1 MYSYYFHSHA
11 GAGKLDISI
20 YLWSFLNAEPIMI
33 NSYAIKLI
41 AACAGVIWATA
52 SFSHISVENKSV
64 APSLAT
70 AVPAVGFSLVAA
82 ASKPVKVTGGWVR
95 STVAGQKGSGAFMTI
110 TANEAVRLIGVSSPV
125 AGVAEV
131 HEMKMDGDVMKMR
144 AMPVLELPAGRTV
157 ELKPGGYHLMLMDLK
172 QSLTVGSTVP
182 VTLMFSDGKG
192 AEKRVEVNLPVAAA
206 APGAGAKTAMTG
218 ATGK

>member
-1 MYSYYFHSHA
+1 M
-11 GAGKLDISI
+11 
-20 YLWSFLNAEPIMI
+20 M
-33 NSYAIKLI
+33 NSYATKII
-41 AACAGVIWATA
+41 AACAGVMWATA
-52 SFSHISVENKSV
+52 SFPNTPVENKR
-64 APSLAT
+64 AGT
-70 AVPAVGFSLVAA
+70 SLVAV
-82 ASKPVKVTGGWVR
+82 ASEPVKVTGGWVR

-110 TANEAVRLIGVSSPV
+110 AAKEAVRLVRVSSPV

-144 AMPVLELPAGRTV
+144 AVPVLELPAGSTV

-182 VTLMFSDGKG
+182 VTLVFRDVKG
-192 AEKRVEVNLPVAAA
+192 AERRVELKLPVAAA
-206 APGAGAKTAMTG
+206 APAANGANGPKTGNMG